1 MKHICM
7 CVFMYVHVHVQTC
20 VSRFAQTFVL
30 INSILT
36 GPVLAGITGT
46 VIVVNLT
53 VLSYNKDK

>member
-1 MKHICM
+1 M
-7 CVFMYVHVHVQTC
+7 CVFMYVHVHEQTC

-46 VIVVNLT
+46 VIMVNLT
-53 VLSYNKDK
+53 VLTYNKDK